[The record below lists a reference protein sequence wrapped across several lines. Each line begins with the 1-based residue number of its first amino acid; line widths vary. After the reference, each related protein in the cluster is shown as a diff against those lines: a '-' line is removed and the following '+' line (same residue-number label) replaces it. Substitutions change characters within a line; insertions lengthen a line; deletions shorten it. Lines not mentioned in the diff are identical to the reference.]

1 VNTPLLTTRG
11 LTKRFG
17 GLVVSENISI
27 DVMPGEL
34 HAIIGPNGAGK
45 STLLNQIGGQLVP
58 NAGTI
63 LFDDVDVTALPVEQ
77 RTRLGIGRTFQVPR
91 IFGSFAAIDNPALG
105 ALGRDAH
112 PFGFWTPLHARPG
125 LSSEAGA
132 ALGAVALS
140 ERSAA
145 RSETLSHGDR
155 RLLEIATALAGKPRL
170 LLLDEPMAGLGRDES
185 LRMSALLKA
194 LKGDAAILMVEH
206 DMDAVFALADTVTV
220 LAHGRVIASGKPEAI
235 RSDPIVRASYLGE
248 DDDA

>member
-63 LFDDVDVTALPVEQ
+63 VFDGVDVTALPVEQ

-112 PFGFWTPLHARPG
+112 LFGFWTPLHARSG
-125 LSSEAGA
+125 LSTEASA

-140 ERSAA
+140 ERAAA

-185 LRMSALLKA
+185 LRMSALLKS

-248 DDDA
+248 DNDA